1 MRDFQDKPKGFGY
14 VEFDDL
20 ESLKSALERSGQQL
34 CGRTV
39 RVSVAEPRKLKYVME
54 EVLVRNTVFDFA
66 DNRQSFTMDYSSRA

>member
-20 ESLKSALERSGQQL
+20 ESLKIALDKSGQQL

-39 RVSVAEPRKLKYVME
+39 RVSVAEPRKLKFVHGRIRPLM
-54 EVLVRNTVFDFA
+54 V
-66 DNRQSFTMDYSSRA
+66 SSSHIAY